1 MAPVNEEDGAS
12 AGGRPS
18 DRHEAEGM
26 PRRIRE
32 HPRSFGV
39 RLVIELRPAES
50 QHGSFGLIEVVNPE
64 VQVKLHG

>member
-1 MAPVNEEDGAS
+1 
-12 AGGRPS
+12 
-18 DRHEAEGM
+18 M

-39 RLVIELRPAES
+39 RLVIELRPTES
-50 QHGSFGLIEVVNPE
+50 QYGSFGLIEVVNPE